1 MQKQPYKIYNP
12 IYIVVTVFFVG
23 KIPFAPGTWG
33 SLAAVFDFLST
44 LVFSNGDIAFTKY
57 YLMILGIFIISV
69 PCIFYYI
76 KQTGSKDPS
85 EVVID
90 EYVGQ
95 YLTQILSLQIILQFN
110 PDLPIL
116 YMLILVFTSFI
127 FFRFFDIAKPLWIG
141 QIDQGMKGSAM
152 GVMLDDVAAA
162 IFAVIA
168 NLIFYAVLLRFLI
181 F

>member
-1 MQKQPYKIYNP
+1 MK
-12 IYIVVTVFFVG
+12 V
-23 KIPFAPGTWG
+23 
-33 SLAAVFDFLST
+33 L
-44 LVFSNGDIAFTKY
+44 
-57 YLMILGIFIISV
+57 
-69 PCIFYYI
+69 
-76 KQTGSKDPS
+76 
-85 EVVID
+85 ID

-95 YLTQILSLQIILQFN
+95 YFTQILSLQIILQFN
-110 PDLPIL
+110 PDVPIL
-116 YMLILVFTSFI
+116 YILILVFSSFI